1 MAPVRR
7 RKTIVLVVEDDPH
20 LRQLYRSALTLA
32 GYIVVSVED
41 GVDALRHVEADVPGL
56 VVLDLGLPRLSG
68 RDVQR
73 ELAAHA
79 ETQSIP
85 VIVVSGD
92 PGDINPSDFA
102 CVLRKPIDP
111 QDLLEA
117 VQRCLRRQ
125 ARKRTRKKRST

>member
-7 RKTIVLVVEDDPH
+7 RKTIVLVVEDDPN

-32 GYIVVSVED
+32 GYIVISVED
-41 GVDALRHVEADVPGL
+41 GIDALRHLEADAPGL

-73 ELAAHA
+73 EMAAHV

-85 VIVVSGD
+85 IIVVTGD
-92 PGDINPSDFA
+92 QADIHPRDFA

-111 QDLLEA
+111 QELLAA
-117 VQRCLRRQ
+117 VQRCLRRH
-125 ARKRTRKKRST
+125 ARRKKPPSGP

>member
-20 LRQLYRSALTLA
+20 LRHLYRSALTLA

-92 PGDINPSDFA
+92 PGDINPSD
-102 CVLRKPIDP
+102 LDRKSTRLNSSHLVISY
-111 QDLLEA
+111 A
-117 VQRCLRRQ
+117 VF
-125 ARKRTRKKRST
+125 

>member
-7 RKTIVLVVEDDPH
+7 RKTIVLVVEDDAN

-32 GYIVVSVED
+32 GYIVISVED
-41 GVDALRHVEADVPGL
+41 GVDALRYVEAESPGL
-56 VVLDLGLPRLSG
+56 VVLDLGLPRLNG

-73 ELAAHA
+73 ELAAHI
-79 ETQSIP
+79 ETQNIP
-85 VIVVSGD
+85 IIVVSGD
-92 PGDINPSDFA
+92 PGDINPADFA

-117 VQRCLRRQ
+117 VQRCLRRH
-125 ARKRTRKKRST
+125 ARKRKPPK